1 MPVYQ
6 HLLNLDEVFIC
17 LKEKPTI
24 INYLSTDSEED
35 KHKVNTSLM
44 SCYTSDM
51 LSILPGCSCR
61 MTKGESMVGQ
71 ICPHCNTPVRTVIGE
86 DVEPLNWI
94 EAPEGPEGRLAFINP
109 IVFTIL
115 KNRFKKSGFC
125 VISWL
130 CDRRYD
136 PQVKTPPVI
145 AKLVE
150 DKIPRGY
157 GNFIKE
163 FFRIIHYLTELK
175 DFRVK
180 KGQKDGV
187 LKLLNAF
194 PDRIFSRYIP
204 IPNRS
209 LMIVEKTNVGT
220 YVDPSLIKAKDAI
233 NMMIG
238 VDAPDSLFT
247 PKDKERRAFRCLDG
261 LCQFY
266 AKYTDDSIRGKPGI
280 IRKHLFGSRTHFSFR
295 AVMTSITGKHWY
307 DEIWA
312 PWIVGLT
319 TFRPHVIN
327 KLINEHHY
335 RLNDAIDLITRSVYK
350 YHPLLDQILQQ
361 LINESPEKGIVVLMG
376 RNPSLH
382 AGSLQ
387 RLRITRFKSDP
398 LDLSA
403 SASILIVKA
412 FNLDFDGD
420 AANFAVAIDNFMA
433 KLWEALS
440 PHNNVV
446 VLGKPREISQNLS
459 LPAPVVSTINNFITS
474 KERYHFTEQQIS
486 NFQQLLE

>member
-6 HLLNLDEVFIC
+6 HLLNLDEVFSC
-17 LKEKPTI
+17 LKERPTI
-24 INYLSTDSEED
+24 INYISADSEED

-71 ICPHCNTPVRTVIGE
+71 ICKHCGTPVRTVIGE

-94 EAPEGPEGRLAFINP
+94 EAPIGPEGRLKFVNP

-115 KNRFKKSGFC
+115 KQRFRKSGFC

-130 CDRRYD
+130 CDRRYEA
-136 PQVKTPPVI
+136 QVKTPQVI
-145 AKLVE
+145 NQLIN
-150 DKIPRGY
+150 DKVPRGY
-157 GNFIKE
+157 TYFVNNLMTIVN
-163 FFRIIHYLTELK
+163 YLSNLK

-180 KGQKDGV
+180 KGQTDGV
-187 LKLLNAF
+187 LKLLSRYS
-194 PDRIFSRYIP
+194 DRLFSRYIP

-209 LMIVEKTNVGT
+209 LMIVEKTNVGA

-238 VDAPDSLFT
+238 IDTEDSLFT
-247 PKDKERRAFRCLDG
+247 PKDKERRTFKCLDG
-261 LCQFY
+261 LCAFY
-266 AKYTDDSIRGKPGI
+266 SKYTDDSISGKTGI

-307 DEIWA
+307 DEIHA

-319 TFRPHVIN
+319 TFRPHVIS
-327 KLINEHHY
+327 KLINKHGY
-335 RLNDAIDLITRSVYK
+335 GLNDAIELITAGVYQ
-350 YHPLLDQILQQ
+350 YHPLLDQILRE
-361 LINESPEKGIVVLMG
+361 LIDESPEKGIVVLMG

-387 RLRITRFKSDP
+387 RLRITKFKTDP
-398 LDLSA
+398 EDLSA
-403 SASILIVKA
+403 GASILIVKA

-446 VLGKPREISQNLS
+446 VLSRPREISQNLS

-474 KERYHFTEQQIS
+474 KERYQFTEQQIA
-486 NFQQLLE
+486 NFQRLLE